1 LSPAHL
7 APAGLPVKAL
17 QCGCHVP
24 LYAELGVAPAPGS
37 WGERHHNCS
46 GKHAGLLARCVQ
58 DGLPVGT
65 YLAPPGHPLQQA
77 VRREVARAADGAAG
91 PQAGNR
97 RLLRV
102 Q

>member
-1 LSPAHL
+1 
-7 APAGLPVKAL
+7 LPVKAL

-65 YLAPPGHPLQQA
+65 YLAPP
-77 VRREVARAADGAAG
+77 DGAAG